1 MYIETKKSP
10 KISNGVNKTLQ
21 KKKNKKKAPARA
33 NSLSRNLADRMF
45 RDRRVRTAIT
55 RQNHFLFFHFYFA
68 HYVQYPTAK
77 FQREMFQLSEE
88 ESIRNLFIVAFR
100 GSAKSTIFTTSY
112 PVWAILGKQQKKF
125 VLILCQTQAQAK
137 QHMQNMRRELEGNM
151 LLRND
156 LGPFK
161 EENNEWGSSS
171 LVFSRLN
178 ARITAISSEQ
188 SMRGL
193 RHNQHRPDLI
203 IGDDVE
209 DLASTKTREGRN
221 KTYQWLTG
229 EVIPAGDRK
238 TRLVIVG
245 NLLHEDSLMMRLRED
260 VEKDRISGIF
270 KQYPLLQGE
279 TILWPGKYPT
289 MNEIGEE
296 KRKAANEFAWQR
308 EYLLNI
314 VPDEEQAIHRE
325 WIQYYDELPGYHF
338 FFVDPTQS
346 VRSHQEVR
354 IGVDPAISKEDAGC
368 YTAMVPGLFYETKRD
383 DIHAESE
390 YVLYILPNIVNV
402 KIDFPETVETCKA
415 LNENFKTV
423 NEFCPPV
430 FIVEDVGYQKS
441 LPQQL
446 EVNGLVVKCVRPGSQ
461 DKRSRIVLT
470 AHHIKTGKVLFPRK
484 GAEQL
489 IQQLVHFG
497 VEKYDDLADAFA
509 HLVLHS
515 FIEKPKPTRWWIS
528 R

>member
-1 MYIETKKSP
+1 MPSD
-10 KISNGVNKTLQ
+10 
-21 KKKNKKKAPARA
+21 
-33 NSLSRNLADRMF
+33 LAARMF

-55 RQNHFLFFHFYFA
+55 RQSHFMFFHFYFA
-68 HYVQYPTAK
+68 HYVKYPTAS
-77 FQREMFQLSEE
+77 FQREMFHLSERQD
-88 ESIRNLFIVAFR
+88 IRNLFIVAFR

-112 PVWAILGKQQKKF
+112 PVWAILGEQQKKF

-137 QHMQNMRRELEGNM
+137 QHMQNLRRELESNA
-151 LLRND
+151 LLKSD

-161 EENNEWGSSS
+161 EENGEWGASS

-178 ARITAISSEQ
+178 ARITAISTEQ

-203 IGDDVE
+203 IGDDLE
-209 DLASTKTREGRN
+209 DLASVKTREGRA

-229 EVIPAGDRK
+229 EVIPAGDRS

-245 NLLHEDSLMMRLRED
+245 NLLHEDSLMMRLKED
-260 VEKDRISGIF
+260 VEKNRIAGVF
-270 KQYPLLQGE
+270 KQYPLIQGNVV
-279 TILWPGKYPT
+279 LWPGKYPS
-289 MNEIGEE
+289 MEDIEEE

-314 VPDEEQAIHRE
+314 VPDEDQAIHRE
-325 WIQYYDELPGYHF
+325 WIQYYDEVPQRHWFY
-338 FFVDPTQS
+338 VDPYQS
-346 VRSHQEVR
+346 LQSHQEVR
-354 IGVDPAISKEDAGC
+354 IGVDPAISKEDAAC
-368 YTAMVPGLFYETKRD
+368 YTAMVPGLLHETKKSD
-383 DIHAESE
+383 YAFEGDYI
-390 YVLYILPNIVNV
+390 LYILSNIVN
-402 KIDFPETVETCKA
+402 KKMDFPETVETCKV
-415 LNENFKTV
+415 LNGNYKTI
-423 NEFCPPV
+423 NEYCPPV
-430 FIVEDVGYQKS
+430 FIVEDVGYQKA

-446 EVNGLVVKCVRPGSQ
+446 EVNGLNVKSVRPGSQ

-509 HLVLHS
+509 NLVLHS
-515 FIEKPKPTRWWIS
+515 FIEKPKPTRWWIT

>member
-1 MYIETKKSP
+1 MNKTITKKS
-10 KISNGVNKTLQ
+10 KT
-21 KKKNKKKAPARA
+21 KEA
-33 NSLSRNLADRMF
+33 SDTHGLSRDLAAKMF

-55 RQNHFLFFHFYFA
+55 RQSHFMFFHFYFA
-68 HYVQYPTAK
+68 HYVQYPTAP
-77 FQREMFQLSEE
+77 FQREMFYLSEE
-88 ESIRNLFIVAFR
+88 QDIRNLFIVAFR

-137 QHMQNMRRELEGNM
+137 QHMMNLKRELESNT
-151 LLRND
+151 LLKND

-161 EENNEWGSSS
+161 EESGEWGASS

-203 IGDDVE
+203 IGDDIE

-229 EVIPAGDRK
+229 EVIPAGNRD

-245 NLLHEDSLMMRLRED
+245 NLLHEDALMMRLKEG
-260 VEKDRISGIF
+260 VEKNRISGVF

-289 MNEIGEE
+289 MKEIEEE

-314 VPDEEQAIHRE
+314 VPDEEQALHRE
-325 WIQYYDELPGYHF
+325 WFHFYDEVRDYHF
-338 FFVDPTQS
+338 FFVDYSQS
-346 VRSHQEVR
+346 VRSHKEVR
-354 IGVDPAISKEDAGC
+354 IGVDPAISKEDAAC
-368 YTAMVPGLFYETKRD
+368 YTAMVTGILYETKESD
-383 DIHAESE
+383 PYSESE
-390 YVLYILPNIVNV
+390 YVLYILPNIVN
-402 KIDFPETVETCKA
+402 KKMDFPETVETCKV
-415 LNENFKTV
+415 LNENYKDV
-423 NEFCPPV
+423 NIYCPPT
-430 FIVEDVGYQKS
+430 FIVEDVGYQKA

-446 EVNGLVVKCVRPGSQ
+446 EANGLTVKSVRPGSQ

-484 GAEQL
+484 GAERL

-515 FIEKPKPTRWWIS
+515 FIEKPEPKRWWFS

>member
-1 MYIETKKSP
+1 MTKKTQTS
-10 KISNGVNKTLQ
+10 Q
-21 KKKNKKKAPARA
+21 KKKNLQANDGLPAD
-33 NSLSRNLADRMF
+33 LAAKMF

-55 RQNHFLFFHFYFA
+55 RQSHFLFFHFYFA
-68 HYVQYPTAK
+68 HYVQYPTAP
-77 FQREMFQLSEE
+77 FQREMFYLSEAE
-88 ESIRNLFIVAFR
+88 DIRNLFIVAFR

-137 QHMQNMRRELEGNM
+137 QHMMNLKRELESNL

-161 EENNEWGSSS
+161 EENSEWGSSS

-209 DLASTKTREGRN
+209 DLMSTKTREGRN

-229 EVIPAGDRK
+229 EVIPAGDRD
-238 TRLVIVG
+238 TRLMIVG
-245 NLLHEDSLMMRLRED
+245 NLLHEDALMMRLKED
-260 VEKDRISGIF
+260 VEKNKIAGVF

-289 MNEIGEE
+289 MKEVEEE

-314 VPDEEQAIHRE
+314 VPDEEQALHRE
-325 WIQYYDELPGYHF
+325 WFHFYDELPPYHF
-338 FFVDPTQS
+338 YVIDPSQTI
-346 VRSHQEVR
+346 RSHKEVR
-354 IGVDPAISKEDAGC
+354 IGVDPAISKEDASC
-368 YTAMVPGLFYETKRD
+368 YTAMVPGLFYEIKR
-383 DIHAESE
+383 ESIYGEEE
-390 YVLYILPNIVNV
+390 YALYILPQIVN
-402 KIDFPETVETCKA
+402 KKMDFPETVETCKV
-415 LNENFKTV
+415 LNENYKDV
-423 NEFCPPV
+423 NHLYPPT
-430 FIVEDVGYQKS
+430 FIVEDVGYQKA

-446 EVNGLVVKCVRPGSQ
+446 EANGLAVKSVRPGSQ

-497 VEKYDDLADAFA
+497 VERHDDLADAFA

-515 FIEKPKPTRWWIS
+515 FIEKPDPKRWWFS
-528 R
+528 RW

>member
-1 MYIETKKSP
+1 MSSE
-10 KISNGVNKTLQ
+10 
-21 KKKNKKKAPARA
+21 
-33 NSLSRNLADRMF
+33 LAAKMF
-45 RDRRVRTAIT
+45 RDRRVRIAIT
-55 RQNHFLFFHFYFA
+55 RQSHFMFFHFYLA
-68 HYVQYPTAK
+68 HYVKYATAA
-77 FQREMFQLSEE
+77 FQREMFYLSEQQD
-88 ESIRNLFIVAFR
+88 IRNLFIVAFR

-112 PVWAILGKQQKKF
+112 PVWAILGEQQKKF

-137 QHMQNMRRELEGNM
+137 QHMQNLRRELESNM
-151 LLRND
+151 LLKND

-229 EVIPAGDRK
+229 EVIPAGDRE

-245 NLLHEDSLMMRLRED
+245 NLLHEDSLMMRLKED
-260 VEKDRISGIF
+260 VEKNRITGIF

-279 TILWPGKYPT
+279 MILWPGKYPT
-289 MNEIGEE
+289 MNEVEEE

-314 VPDEEQAIHRE
+314 VPDEEQAIYRE
-325 WIQYYDELPGYHF
+325 WIQYYDEVPGYHF
-338 FFVDPTQS
+338 VFVDSSQS

-368 YTAMVPGLFYETKRD
+368 YTAMVPGLLYETKKSD
-383 DIHAESE
+383 DAAMFGD
-390 YVLYILPNIVNV
+390 YVLYILPNIVN
-402 KIDFPETVETCKA
+402 KKMDFPETVETCKV
-415 LNENFKTV
+415 LNENYKDV
-423 NEFCPPV
+423 NEYCPPV
-430 FIVEDVGYQKS
+430 FIVEDVGYQKA

-446 EVNGLVVKCVRPGSQ
+446 EVNGLNVKCVRPGSQ

-497 VEKYDDLADAFA
+497 VERHDDLADAFA

-515 FIEKPKPTRWWIS
+515 FIEKPNPPRWWIS

>member
-1 MYIETKKSP
+1 M
-10 KISNGVNKTLQ
+10 
-21 KKKNKKKAPARA
+21 KKKTQTKQNRKNHLPDDGLP
-33 NSLSRNLADRMF
+33 SELAAKMF
-45 RDRRVRTAIT
+45 RDRRVRIAIT
-55 RQNHFLFFHFYFA
+55 RQSHFMFFHFYFA
-68 HYVQYPTAK
+68 HYVKYATAA
-77 FQREMFQLSEE
+77 FQREMFYLSEE
-88 ESIRNLFIVAFR
+88 QDIRNLFIVAFR

-112 PVWAILGKQQKKF
+112 PVWAILGEQRKKF

-137 QHMQNMRRELEGNM
+137 QHMQNLRRELESNM
-151 LLRND
+151 LLKND

-193 RHNQHRPDLI
+193 RHNQYRPDLI

-229 EVIPAGDRK
+229 EVIPAGDRE

-245 NLLHEDSLMMRLRED
+245 NLLHEDSLMMRLKED

-289 MNEIGEE
+289 MNEVEEE

-314 VPDEEQAIHRE
+314 VPDEEQAIYRE

-368 YTAMVPGLFYETKRD
+368 YTAMVPGILFETKNSD
-383 DIHAESE
+383 PYSE
-390 YVLYILPNIVNV
+390 GDYVLYILPNIVN
-402 KIDFPETVETCKA
+402 KKMDFPETVETCKV
-415 LNENFKTV
+415 LNGNYKSV
-423 NEFCPPV
+423 NEYCPPV
-430 FIVEDVGYQKS
+430 FIVEDVGYQKA

-515 FIEKPKPTRWWIS
+515 FIEKPKPTRWWIT

>member
-1 MYIETKKSP
+1 M
-10 KISNGVNKTLQ
+10 
-21 KKKNKKKAPARA
+21 KKKIKAQYDKKDYRPNSGMAPD
-33 NSLSRNLADRMF
+33 LAGKMF

-55 RQNHFLFFHFYFA
+55 RQSHFMFFHFYFA
-68 HYVQYPTAK
+68 HYVKYPTAS
-77 FQREMFQLSEE
+77 FQREMFHLSERQDV
-88 ESIRNLFIVAFR
+88 RNLFIVAFR

-112 PVWAILGKQQKKF
+112 PVWAILGEHQKKF

-137 QHMQNMRRELEGNM
+137 QHMMNLRRELESNM
-151 LLRND
+151 LLKND

-161 EENNEWGSSS
+161 EDNEWGSSS

-178 ARITAISSEQ
+178 ARITAISTEQ

-229 EVIPAGDRK
+229 EVIPAGDRE

-245 NLLHEDSLMMRLRED
+245 NLLHEDSLMMRLKED
-260 VEKDRISGIF
+260 VEKNRIAGVF
-270 KQYPLLQGE
+270 KSYPLIQGE

-289 MNEIGEE
+289 MDEIEEE

-314 VPDEEQAIHRE
+314 VPNEEQALHRE
-325 WIQYYDELPGYHF
+325 WFHYYDEVPDYHF
-338 FFVDPTQS
+338 FFVDYSQS
-346 VRSHQEVR
+346 VRSHKEVR

-368 YTAMVPGLFYETKRD
+368 FTAIVPGILYETKRD

-390 YVLYILPNIVNV
+390 YVLYILPNIVN
-402 KIDFPETVETCKA
+402 KKMDFPETVETCKV
-415 LNENFKTV
+415 LNGNYADV
-423 NEFCPPV
+423 NTYCPPV
-430 FIVEDVGYQKS
+430 FIVEDVGYQKA

-446 EVNGLVVKCVRPGSQ
+446 EVNGLNVKCVRPGSQ

-484 GAEQL
+484 GAERL
-489 IQQLVHFG
+489 IQQLIHFG
-497 VEKYDDLADAFA
+497 VEKHDDLADAFA

-515 FIEKPKPTRWWIS
+515 FIEKPKPTRWWFT

>member
-1 MYIETKKSP
+1 MTKKTRTRQ
-10 KISNGVNKTLQ
+10 NKESHRPDDGL
-21 KKKNKKKAPARA
+21 PAD
-33 NSLSRNLADRMF
+33 LAAKMF

-55 RQNHFLFFHFYFA
+55 RQSHFMFFHFYFA
-68 HYVQYPTAK
+68 HYVQYPTAP
-77 FQREMFQLSEE
+77 FQREMFYLSEE
-88 ESIRNLFIVAFR
+88 QDIRNLFIVAFR

-137 QHMQNMRRELEGNM
+137 QHMMNLRRELESNT
-151 LLRND
+151 LLKND

-161 EENNEWGSSS
+161 EESSEWGASS

-229 EVIPAGDRK
+229 EVIPAGDRE
-238 TRLVIVG
+238 TRLVVVG
-245 NLLHEDSLMMRLRED
+245 NLLHEDSLMMRLKED
-260 VEKDRISGIF
+260 IEKDRIAGTF
-270 KQYPLLQGE
+270 KQYPLIVGE

-289 MNEIGEE
+289 MKEVGEE

-314 VPDEEQAIHRE
+314 VPAEDQVLHRE
-325 WIQYYDELPGYHF
+325 WFHYYDEVPDYHF
-338 FFVDPTQS
+338 FFVDYSQS
-346 VRSHQEVR
+346 VRSHKEVR

-368 YTAMVPGLFYETKRD
+368 FTAIVPGIFYETKRD
-383 DIHAESE
+383 NIYAESE
-390 YVLYILPNIVNV
+390 YVLYILPNIVNQ
-402 KIDFPETVETCKA
+402 KMNFPETVETCKV
-415 LNENFKTV
+415 LNENYKDV
-423 NEFCPPV
+423 NQFCPPT
-430 FIVEDVGYQKS
+430 FIVEDVGYQKA

-446 EVNGLVVKCVRPGSQ
+446 EVNGLNVKAVRPGSQ

-515 FIEKPKPTRWWIS
+515 FVEKPKPTRWWIT

>member
-1 MYIETKKSP
+1 MAR
-10 KISNGVNKTLQ
+10 KTLKQ
-21 KKKNKKKAPARA
+21 REKNVPEP
-33 NSLSRNLADRMF
+33 NNGLTPNLAEKMF

-55 RQNHFLFFHFYFA
+55 RQSHFLFFHFYFA
-68 HYVQYPTAK
+68 HYVKYPTAP
-77 FQREMFQLSEE
+77 FQREMFHLSERQN
-88 ESIRNLFIVAFR
+88 IRNLFIVAFR

-112 PVWAILGKQQKKF
+112 PVWAILGEHQKKF

-137 QHMQNMRRELEGNM
+137 QHMMNLRRELESNI
-151 LLRND
+151 LLKND

-161 EENNEWGSSS
+161 EDNEWGSSS

-178 ARITAISSEQ
+178 ARITAISTEQ

-229 EVIPAGDRK
+229 EVIPAGDRE

-245 NLLHEDSLMMRLRED
+245 NLLHEDSLMMRLKED
-260 VEKDRISGIF
+260 IEKDRIAGVF
-270 KQYPLLQGE
+270 KSYPLILGE
-279 TILWPGKYPT
+279 TILWPGKYPA
-289 MNEIGEE
+289 MKAVEEE

-325 WIQYYDELPGYHF
+325 WIQYYDEVPQYHYI
-338 FFVDPTQS
+338 FVDPYQS
-346 VRSHQEVR
+346 VRSHQEIR
-354 IGVDPAISKEDAGC
+354 IGVDPAISKEDAAC
-368 YTAMVPGLFYETKRD
+368 YTAMVPGLLYETKKSD
-383 DIHAESE
+383 YAFEGDYI
-390 YVLYILPNIVNV
+390 LYILPNIVN
-402 KIDFPETVETCKA
+402 KKMDFPETVETCKV
-415 LNENFKTV
+415 LNGNYKTV
-423 NEFCPPV
+423 NEYCPPIFV
-430 FIVEDVGYQKS
+430 VEDVGYQKA

-446 EVNGLVVKCVRPGSQ
+446 EVNGLNVKCVRPGSQ

-484 GAEQL
+484 GAERL
-489 IQQLVHFG
+489 IQQLIHFG
-497 VEKYDDLADAFA
+497 VEKHDDLADAFA

-515 FIEKPKPTRWWIS
+515 FIEKPKPPRWWIS